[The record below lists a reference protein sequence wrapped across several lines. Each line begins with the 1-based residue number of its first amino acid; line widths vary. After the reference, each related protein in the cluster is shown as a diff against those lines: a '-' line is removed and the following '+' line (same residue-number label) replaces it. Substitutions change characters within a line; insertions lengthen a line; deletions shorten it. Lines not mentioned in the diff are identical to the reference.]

1 MRSYL
6 AFDIV
11 SFHLLKY
18 VSICCLKKTFLK
30 IRTELHL
37 FIFVL
42 VMFLNRVFFGSKD
55 LTDFYD
61 VIDFLVNKRQ
71 YCFSRPLKLEG
82 HVRDWTTGYRPLLHT
97 SFLQKKTPKSR
108 DRFSPKFS
116 KIPSELYSFISA
128 SLVVIVTVELAPQNV
143 GQI

>member
-11 SFHLLKY
+11 SFYLLKD
-18 VSICCLKKTFLK
+18 VSICRLKETFLK

-37 FIFVL
+37 FIFAL

-97 SFLQKKTPKSR
+97 SFLQKKLRNPATDFPLNSAKYPQSY
-108 DRFSPKFS
+108 
-116 KIPSELYSFISA
+116 IVLY
-128 SLVVIVTVELAPQNV
+128 LQVWW
-143 GQI
+143 

>member
-1 MRSYL
+1 
-6 AFDIV
+6 
-11 SFHLLKY
+11 
-18 VSICCLKKTFLK
+18 
-30 IRTELHL
+30 
-37 FIFVL
+37 
-42 VMFLNRVFFGSKD
+42 MFLNRVFFGSKD

-97 SFLQKKTPKSR
+97 SFLQKKLRNPAT
-108 DRFSPKFS
+108 
-116 KIPSELYSFISA
+116 ELYSFISA
-128 SLVVIVTVELAPQNV
+128 SLVVVVTVELAPQNV

>member
-11 SFHLLKY
+11 SFYLLKD
-18 VSICCLKKTFLK
+18 VSICCLKETFLK
-30 IRTELHL
+30 IRTELNL

-97 SFLQKKTPKSR
+97 SFLQKKTPRSR
-108 DRFSPKFS
+108 
-116 KIPSELYSFISA
+116 KIPSELYSFICA
-128 SLVVIVTVELAPQNV
+128 SLVVIVTVEIAPQNV